1 MNLNFDHII
10 QQKLK
15 SFERTSE
22 QPMAD
27 AGSEAFIGFS
37 DTEMGQNQIDNTAG
51 MNFDFFS
58 DKLNNAFGEKSFD
71 TVISNNISN
80 FDGGN
85 IGLDFSKVE
94 NHLQNFDSSSNFD
107 QAIVA
112 SVSNFNSV
120 DLTGMDFDNFKLDLS
135 KAENIN
141 EFDGRVNEAVANTN
155 IYTDGLDYDS
165 FEDKWKYSEFDQICR
180 QRLNF
185 FTPEIV
191 SGIDFERVSSSL
203 DDQKVQKFDH
213 LVVDALSGL
222 SINSK
227 GDFDSF
233 ENKLQDSSEIKIQAF
248 DYLIDQKVGDFV
260 PTIEEKNFDAFYARL
275 NSTIKNNSQA
285 FDNAV
290 KSNIESKLDKTIGR
304 SWDGMEKVIQLEK
317 SRRFK
322 ILAVKLIEAAV
333 FLLAIFTYL
342 NYQPTIGKWQK
353 KSVATVQNTVEK
365 QIDVDKQKS
374 ISIDKYNSNKNEAL
388 SYSSKKVDDL
398 VGIKENVSG
407 SSDIKSDI
415 DKNFSAKDLSQQG
428 QNSLPDTKSS
438 SKVEESDA
446 KITAGTDVNVTNR
459 KSAILSSKVNG
470 NNTKSHIASNSIVE
484 EKGVAGIT
492 NTEKETIRAAKSN
505 KSKTDAITVASDK
518 ATSANNLKTKE
529 SGNVSAGNSYTN
541 SNNSSVPMVST
552 NQDSKISL
560 DTDAKKILGKNAD
573 DLVSSGNS
581 KDLVTNQSNSSS
593 TENTNKEI
601 DESTASSAIT
611 LQKGTSSAAAASKS
625 SVLTMLDKKVLSELF
640 VSNNAESQL
649 NNLKL
654 PSRKNIV
661 STLNGNKKIS
671 GQSPTGLV
679 YYAEVFGGGNTLIIP
694 PPDASVNDAN
704 LVKSLIGQ
712 QFGFK
717 LGAQKN
723 KFNVESGIQYSINKL
738 NEKRIKLNFESINIP
753 ISAGY
758 TISVNDRIKI
768 NVIAGVGLNIITW
781 SQFDR
786 NMTMDSIVNVFS
798 TANSS
803 FVQELKQHSVIYREN
818 YSNGIMT
825 LDSFKESSYLTLHG
839 GLNLQYILPDRKTL
853 LVLSGRY
860 STATRKY
867 AEILPKLNSV
877 EINLGLRR
885 NF

>member
-322 ILAVKLIEAAV
+322 ILAVKLVEAAV

-446 KITAGTDVNVTNR
+446 KITVGTDVIVTNR

>member
-27 AGSEAFIGFS
+27 AESEAFIGFS
-37 DTEMGQNQIDNTAG
+37 DAEIGQNQIDNTAG

-71 TVISNNISN
+71 TVIRNNISN

-120 DLTGMDFDNFKLDLS
+120 YLTGMNFDNFKLDLS

-191 SGIDFERVSSSL
+191 SGIDFDRVSSSL

-470 NNTKSHIASNSIVE
+470 NNTKSHITSNSIVE
-484 EKGVAGIT
+484 EKGIAGIT
-492 NTEKETIRAAKSN
+492 NTEKETIGAAKSN

-640 VSNNAESQL
+640 VSNNAERQL

-723 KFNVESGIQYSINKL
+723 KFNVESGIQYSISKL

>member
-1 MNLNFDHII
+1 MNFDHII
-10 QQKLK
+10 QQKLN
-15 SFERTSE
+15 SFETTDAQAFGGAESKAFE
-22 QPMAD
+22 GLGGSASDQNHMA
-27 AGSEAFIGFS
+27 F
-37 DTEMGQNQIDNTAG
+37 DNTAG

-71 TVISNNISN
+71 TSISDNISN
-80 FDGGN
+80 FNGGN

-94 NHLQNFDSSSNFD
+94 NHLQNFDSISNFD

-112 SVSNFNSV
+112 SVSNFTSA
-120 DLTGMDFDNFKLDLS
+120 DLSGMNFDNFNFDLS
-135 KAENIN
+135 KAENTK
-141 EFDGRVNEAVANTN
+141 EFDGRVHEAVVNTT

-165 FEDKWKYSEFDQICR
+165 FEYKWKYSEFDQICR

-185 FTPEIV
+185 YTPEIV
-191 SGIDFERVSSSL
+191 SGIDFDRVSNSL

-322 ILAVKLIEAAV
+322 ILAVKLVEAAV

-353 KSVATVQNTVEK
+353 KNVTTIQRT
-365 QIDVDKQKS
+365 VDKQVSADNQKS
-374 ISIDKYNSNKNEAL
+374 IIVDKKNSNDNQAL
-388 SYSSKKVDDL
+388 SQSSQNVDDMASSRA
-398 VGIKENVSG
+398 KVS
-407 SSDIKSDI
+407 SPSAIKSDI
-415 DKNFSAKDLSQQG
+415 NNNALEKGLSLQG
-428 QNSLPDTKSS
+428 QNSLSETKSS
-438 SKVEESDA
+438 PKAPESAEA
-446 KITAGTDVNVTNR
+446 KITGRTDVNPTNI
-459 KSAILSSKVNG
+459 SSSILSSKVKG
-470 NNTKSHIASNSIVE
+470 NNTKTHITPNSIDE
-484 EKGVAGIT
+484 EKGVTAIT
-492 NTEKETIRAAKSN
+492 NTNKESIGAGKSN
-505 KSKTDAITVASDK
+505 KSKADATTLASNK
-518 ATSANNLKTKE
+518 AVSPSNSKAKE
-529 SGNVSAGNSYTN
+529 SGIVSLGNSKTN
-541 SNNSSVPMVST
+541 SNTSSSSMTST
-552 NQDSKISL
+552 NQGAKNSL
-560 DTDAKKILGKNAD
+560 DASAKTDLDKKD
-573 DLVSSGNS
+573 DNQVSNGNS
-581 KDLVTNQSNSSS
+581 SELLANQSNLV
-593 TENTNKEI
+593 TGENLNEDI
-601 DESTASSAIT
+601 DGSAASSLTI
-611 LQKGTSSAAAASKS
+611 QKSATATAASKA
-625 SVLTMLDKKVLSELF
+625 SVLTMLDKKVLAELF
-640 VSNNAESQL
+640 VSNNADRQL

-694 PPDASVNDAN
+694 PPNASVNDAN
-704 LVKSLIGQ
+704 LVKSLIGH
-712 QFGFK
+712 QFGIK

-723 KFNVESGIQYSINKL
+723 NFNVESGIQYSINKL

-758 TISVNDRIKI
+758 TINVNDRIKI
-768 NVIAGVGLNIITW
+768 NVLAELVSILLLGVSLI
-781 SQFDR
+781 
-786 NMTMDSIVNVFS
+786 
-798 TANSS
+798 
-803 FVQELKQHSVIYREN
+803 
-818 YSNGIMT
+818 
-825 LDSFKESSYLTLHG
+825 
-839 GLNLQYILPDRKTL
+839 
-853 LVLSGRY
+853 
-860 STATRKY
+860 
-867 AEILPKLNSV
+867 EI
-877 EINLGLRR
+877 
-885 NF
+885 

>member
-120 DLTGMDFDNFKLDLS
+120 DLTGMNFDNFKLDLS

-322 ILAVKLIEAAV
+322 ILAVKLVEAAV

-446 KITAGTDVNVTNR
+446 KITVGTDVIVTNR

-470 NNTKSHIASNSIVE
+470 NNTKSHITSNSIVE

>member
-37 DTEMGQNQIDNTAG
+37 DAEIGQNQIDNTAG

-71 TVISNNISN
+71 TVIRNNISN

-120 DLTGMDFDNFKLDLS
+120 YLTGMNFDNFKLDLS

-191 SGIDFERVSSSL
+191 SGIDFDRVSSSL

-446 KITAGTDVNVTNR
+446 KITVGTDVIVTNR

-470 NNTKSHIASNSIVE
+470 NNTKSHITSNSIVE
-484 EKGVAGIT
+484 EKGIAGIT
-492 NTEKETIRAAKSN
+492 NTEKETIGAAKSN

-611 LQKGTSSAAAASKS
+611 LQKGTSSAAASKS

-723 KFNVESGIQYSINKL
+723 KFNVESGIQYSISKL

>member
-94 NHLQNFDSSSNFD
+94 NHLQNFDSISNFD

-120 DLTGMDFDNFKLDLS
+120 DLTGMNFDNFKLDLS

-191 SGIDFERVSSSL
+191 SGIDFDRVSSSL

-322 ILAVKLIEAAV
+322 ILAVKLVEAAV

-353 KSVATVQNTVEK
+353 KNVTTIQST
-365 QIDVDKQKS
+365 VDKHVSADNQKS
-374 ISIDKYNSNKNEAL
+374 IIVDKKNSNDNQAL
-388 SYSSKKVDDL
+388 SQSSQNVDDMASSRA
-398 VGIKENVSG
+398 KVS
-407 SSDIKSDI
+407 SPSAIKSDI
-415 DKNFSAKDLSQQG
+415 NNSALEKGLSLQG
-428 QNSLPDTKSS
+428 QNSLSETKSS
-438 SKVEESDA
+438 PKAPESAEA
-446 KITAGTDVNVTNR
+446 KMTGRTDVNPTNI
-459 KSAILSSKVNG
+459 SSSILSSKVKG
-470 NNTKSHIASNSIVE
+470 NNTKTHITPNSIDE
-484 EKGVAGIT
+484 EKGVTAIT
-492 NTEKETIRAAKSN
+492 NTNKESIGAVKSN
-505 KSKTDAITVASDK
+505 KSKADATTLASNK
-518 ATSANNLKTKE
+518 AVSPSNSKAKE
-529 SGNVSAGNSYTN
+529 SGIVSLGNSKTN
-541 SNNSSVPMVST
+541 SNTSSSSMAST
-552 NQDSKISL
+552 NQGDKNSL
-560 DTDAKKILGKNAD
+560 DAGAKTDLDKKD
-573 DLVSSGNS
+573 DNQVSNGNS
-581 KDLVTNQSNSSS
+581 SELLANQSNLI
-593 TENTNKEI
+593 TGENLNEDI
-601 DESTASSAIT
+601 DGSAASSLTI
-611 LQKGTSSAAAASKS
+611 QKSATAAAASKS

>member
-27 AGSEAFIGFS
+27 AESEAFIGFS
-37 DTEMGQNQIDNTAG
+37 DAEIGQNQIDNTAG

-191 SGIDFERVSSSL
+191 SGIDFDRVSSSL

-415 DKNFSAKDLSQQG
+415 DKIFSAKDLSQQG

-438 SKVEESDA
+438 SKIEESDA
-446 KITAGTDVNVTNR
+446 KITVGTDVIVTNR

-679 YYAEVFGGGNTLIIP
+679 YYAEVFGRGNTLIIP

>member
-322 ILAVKLIEAAV
+322 ILAVKLVEAAV

-446 KITAGTDVNVTNR
+446 KITVGTDVIVTNR

-492 NTEKETIRAAKSN
+492 NTEKETIRVAKSN
-505 KSKTDAITVASDK
+505 MSKTDAITVASDK

>member
-37 DTEMGQNQIDNTAG
+37 DAEIGQNQNDNTAG

-112 SVSNFNSV
+112 SVSNFTSA
-120 DLTGMDFDNFKLDLS
+120 DLSGMNFDNFKLDLS

-191 SGIDFERVSSSL
+191 SGKDFERVSSSL

-470 NNTKSHIASNSIVE
+470 NNTMSHITSNSIVE

-492 NTEKETIRAAKSN
+492 NTEKETIGAAKSN

-601 DESTASSAIT
+601 DESTGSSAIT

-640 VSNNAESQL
+640 VSNNAERQL

>member
-27 AGSEAFIGFS
+27 AESEAFIGFS
-37 DTEMGQNQIDNTAG
+37 DAEIGQNQIDNTAG

-191 SGIDFERVSSSL
+191 SGIDFDRVSSSL

-459 KSAILSSKVNG
+459 
-470 NNTKSHIASNSIVE
+470 
-484 EKGVAGIT
+484 T
-492 NTEKETIRAAKSN
+492 NTEKETIGAAKSN

-573 DLVSSGNS
+573 DLVCSGNS

>member
-322 ILAVKLIEAAV
+322 ILAVKLVEAAV

-446 KITAGTDVNVTNR
+446 KITVGTDVIVTNR

-470 NNTKSHIASNSIVE
+470 NNTKSHITSNSIVE

>member
-322 ILAVKLIEAAV
+322 ILAVKLVEAAV

-415 DKNFSAKDLSQQG
+415 DKIFSAKDLSQQG

-438 SKVEESDA
+438 SKIEESDA
-446 KITAGTDVNVTNR
+446 KITVGTDVIVTNR

>member
-120 DLTGMDFDNFKLDLS
+120 DLTGMNFDNFKLDLS

-322 ILAVKLIEAAV
+322 ILAVKLVEAAV

-438 SKVEESDA
+438 SKIEESDA
-446 KITAGTDVNVTNR
+446 KITVGTDVIVTNR

-492 NTEKETIRAAKSN
+492 NTEKETIRVAKSN
-505 KSKTDAITVASDK
+505 MSKTDAITVASDK

>member
-120 DLTGMDFDNFKLDLS
+120 DLTGMNFDNFKLDLS

-322 ILAVKLIEAAV
+322 ILAVKLVEAAV

-415 DKNFSAKDLSQQG
+415 DKIFSAKDLSQQG

-438 SKVEESDA
+438 SKIEESDA
-446 KITAGTDVNVTNR
+446 KITVGTDVIVTNR